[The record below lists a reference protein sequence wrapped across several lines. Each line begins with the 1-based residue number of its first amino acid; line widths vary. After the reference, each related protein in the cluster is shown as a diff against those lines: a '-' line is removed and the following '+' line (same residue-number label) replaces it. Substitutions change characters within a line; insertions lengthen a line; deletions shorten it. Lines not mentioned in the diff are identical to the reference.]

1 MSKYLVSVT
10 HVYEVTAD
18 KEIEATIKAMKMDS
32 DVQLDEHGFRIDDW
46 VNGVKYI
53 GNKSEAVDVTPPEV
67 VEEREL
73 ISMDELE
80 DMIVKIASEGADRLL
95 EDGSELFEPPT
106 S

>member
-1 MSKYLVSVT
+1 MAKYLVSVT

-18 KEIEATIKAMKMDS
+18 REIDATIKATKMDS

-53 GNKSEAVDVTPPEV
+53 GHKSEAVDVTPPEV
-67 VEEREL
+67 EREL

-80 DMIVKIASEGADRLL
+80 EMIVKIASEGAEQLL
-95 EDGSELFEPPT
+95 EGDSDLSDKTP